1 MTTALDLITGALRKI
16 NVLAA
21 GEVPSSAEQSDAL
34 AVLNDLIDTWS
45 TEHLSVI
52 NNTEN
57 VLTFQNGKATY
68 SVGNPTVGTFSGIV
82 TQGSNVITSVTVP
95 AAVIIGSGLSAPGIP
110 SAAVVTAI
118 GASTITFTPA
128 LPATAT
134 FPAQLISFTVPGD
147 FPIARPLRVT
157 NAYTRLTTSGQS
169 NIDYPCDIWSLD
181 QYSGIGLKSQ
191 PGPWPKV
198 LFFNPGFP
206 YASMSVWPVPN
217 GAAELHMWTDSIFS
231 AFANVTD
238 SFSLPQGY
246 TRALKL
252 SLGLE
257 LAPEYGKKL
266 DPLLIVQAKK
276 AKDALR
282 ALNANPPS
290 PSSYDGG
297 IVAAGR
303 ADAGWIL
310 HGGFQ

>member
-16 NVLAA
+16 NVLAS
-21 GEVPSSAEQSDAL
+21 GEVPSGAEAADAL
-34 AVLNDLIDTWS
+34 VVLNDMIDTWS

-57 VLTFQNGKATY
+57 IMTFQNGKATY
-68 SVGNPTVGTFSGIV
+68 TVGNPVTGSFSGIV
-82 TQGSNVITSVTVP
+82 TQGSNIITGVTVP
-95 AAVIIGSGLSAPGIP
+95 AGIILGSGLAAPGIP

-118 GASTITFTPA
+118 GANTITFTPA

-134 FPAQLISFTVPGD
+134 FPAQLVSFTVPGD

-169 NIDYPCDIWSLD
+169 NIDQPCDIWTLD
-181 QYSGIGLKSQ
+181 QYSGIGLKTQ

-198 LFFNPGFP
+198 LFYNPGFP
-206 YASMSVWPVPN
+206 YSTITVWPVPN
-217 GAAELHMWTDSIFS
+217 GAAELHMWTDAII
-231 AFANVTD
+231 ADFATLTD
-238 SFSLPQGY
+238 TVSLPQGY
-246 TRALKL
+246 SRAIKL
-252 SLGLE
+252 SLALE
-257 LAPEYGKKL
+257 LAPEYGKQ
-266 DPLLIVQAKK
+266 PPALLGAQAKK

-282 ALNANPPS
+282 ALNASPPT

-297 IVAAGR
+297 IVAPGR

-310 HGGFQ
+310 HGGFE

>member
-21 GEVPSSAEQSDAL
+21 GEVPQASEQQDAL
-34 AVLNDLIDTWS
+34 TVLNDLIDTWS
-45 TEHLSVI
+45 TEHLSVVD
-52 NNTEN
+52 NTEN
-57 VLTFQNGKATY
+57 IMTFSPGQTTY
-68 SVGNPTVGTFSGIV
+68 TVGNPVMGSFSGIV
-82 TQGSNVITSVTVP
+82 TQGSNVITGVTVP
-95 AAVIIGSGLSAPGIP
+95 AGIIIGSGLSCPGIP
-110 SAAVVTAI
+110 AAAVVTAI

-134 FPAQLISFTVPGD
+134 FAAQLVSFTVPGD

-169 NIDYPCDIWSLD
+169 SVDYPCDIWTLD

-198 LFFNPGFP
+198 LYFNPGFP
-206 YASMSVWPVPN
+206 YSQMSVWPVPN
-217 GAAELHMWTDSIFS
+217 GAAQLHLWCDAIIADFSSIT
-231 AFANVTD
+231 APVN
-238 SFSLPQGY
+238 LPQGY
-246 TRALKL
+246 ARALKL
-252 SLGLE
+252 CLALE
-257 LAPEYGKKL
+257 LAPEYGKKV
-266 DPLLIVQAKK
+266 DPLLATTAKK

-282 ALNANPPS
+282 ALNMSPTT

-297 IVAAGR
+297 IVATGR

>member
-21 GEVPSSAEQSDAL
+21 GEVPSAAEQADAL
-34 AVLNDLIDTWS
+34 TVLNDMIDTWS

-57 VLTFQNGKATY
+57 IMTFQNGKATY
-68 SVGNPTVGTFSGIV
+68 TVGNPVVGSFSGVV
-82 TQGSNVITSVTVP
+82 TQGSNVITGVTVP
-95 AAVIIGSGLSAPGIP
+95 SGIVLGSGLSAPGIP

-118 GASTITFTPA
+118 GANTITFTPA

-134 FPAQLISFTVPGD
+134 FTAQLVSFTVPGD

-169 NIDYPCDIWSLD
+169 NIDYPCDIWTLD

-198 LFFNPGFP
+198 LFYNAGFP
-206 YASMSVWPVPN
+206 YSTISVWPVPN
-217 GAAELHMWTDSIFS
+217 GAAELHMWTDAII
-231 AFANVTD
+231 ADFASLTD
-238 SFSLPQGY
+238 TVNLPQGY
-246 TRALKL
+246 VRAIKL
-252 SLGLE
+252 CLGLE

-266 DPLLIVQAKK
+266 DPIMITQAKK

-282 ALNANPPS
+282 ALNSSPPT

-297 IVAAGR
+297 IVAPGR